1 MSTASRSSVSPAVRL
16 IVFTLATSA
25 IGLLAVALRA
35 YGSGST
41 AAAQATLLLYS
52 IPANT
57 GLSLFSHEVALLD
70 YGARQALVLSTLS
83 ATVGTVIAGV
93 IDWRFFV
100 PLLSSERL
108 SPYRQRTVI
117 RALLSRFTRA
127 PFTVLVVTAASPVP
141 FFPFKMMAFS
151 VDYPLRR
158 YLLALTLARA
168 PRYLA
173 IAWVGATLDPPA
185 WLLLAILAA
194 VLAVAALKE
203 VAEHG
208 LPAVRRMRVRRGR
221 A

>member
-1 MSTASRSSVSPAVRL
+1 MSTASRSWSPAVRL

-25 IGLLAVALRA
+25 IGLLAIAARA

-57 GLSLFSHEVALLD
+57 GLSLFSHEFALLD
-70 YGARQALVLSTLS
+70 YGARQALLLSTLS

-100 PLLSSERL
+100 PLLGSERL
-108 SPYRQRTVI
+108 SVYRERNMI
-117 RALLSRFTRA
+117 RSLLSRFKRA
-127 PFTVLVVTAASPVP
+127 PFAVLVVTAASPVP

-158 YLLALTLARA
+158 YLLALTIARA
-168 PRYLA
+168 PRYLV
-173 IAWVGATLDPPA
+173 IAWVGAALDPPA
-185 WLLLAILAA
+185 WLLLAMLATVLAMAA
-194 VLAVAALKE
+194 VKEAAG
-203 VAEHG
+203 HG
-208 LPAVRRMRVRRGR
+208 LPAVRRVRVRRGR